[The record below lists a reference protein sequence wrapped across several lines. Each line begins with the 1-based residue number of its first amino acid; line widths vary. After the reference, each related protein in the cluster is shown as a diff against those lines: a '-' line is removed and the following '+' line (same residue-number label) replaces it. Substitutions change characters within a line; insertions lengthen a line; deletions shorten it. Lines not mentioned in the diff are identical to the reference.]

1 MASPLLRLARYREL
15 AADVAERL
23 NAHPDEEVIV
33 ASGGVAAA
41 IAAEVVARSASG
53 VASPRLRTVETLAQQ
68 ILNDRGEYPRVA
80 GADERRLA
88 MRTAVRAVDDPMM
101 ESRGIAA
108 MLERSYRD
116 MRDNGMPLQ
125 QFEARARATRGL
137 RDAARTKTIAVAWRE
152 YERVIAQFGAID
164 PADLLERAAKAI
176 AAGAPIA
183 PQIVAGFYD
192 MTGMQFRFIDVIAK
206 VNRLTAVHAP
216 VGEGENYAFANR
228 FLASIES
235 VLSPQSSV
243 LRIKSAAVSATRD
256 ETKQSEL
263 ERIAADVA
271 ELLANGVEPRAIGI
285 VARSFDAYD
294 ARLLNRFAA
303 ERGFTTTLGEEIPLT
318 AHRLGRGLVSLLRL
332 RERGFIRGEVLELLR
347 DGFEPRRRVKIDDLD
362 VATRRARI
370 AGGTVKE
377 LAAVQR
383 RPFIDD
389 YLDIVAELEEVTAP
403 LAAQLRGTQWSD
415 ALAALVVRFR
425 LETQQD
431 VEAANELDAIAA
443 IFRRAGALRF
453 DATAIIDLIEQH
465 SLAIPSR
472 ELPRVWAGDL
482 LKFRGRSFEHLF
494 AVRMQD
500 DVFPQRR
507 IEDPLLPDTDRRLL
521 NIREIGNGRDEEQL
535 LFQLLFDAAATSL
548 RFSYA
553 GTDGFGKVLRA
564 SQLLWGRALRPPQ
577 DGRSGRPHTAPPSQR
592 QLQLLAKSGTRSVFD
607 GYISAEDLQPRF
619 RAALERISPTGLE
632 DFGECPQKFL
642 LKHILGVRDL
652 DDPERELQIHH
663 REKGILDHGIL
674 ERFYRGLRDGD
685 LDRAEASLPRL
696 PDDLASALDVIVDE
710 EFDRIE
716 SEAPPFNRP
725 MRDIERRATKRNLRD
740 FVAVDFRDLLA
751 RGLTPRHFEYTFG
764 AKYGETANRAESFA
778 VEAAGVSIRVDGR
791 IDRIDAGI
799 DATTG
804 ERLRIIDYKS
814 GQALRHKDLDRKI
827 DRGVRLQLALYAMAI
842 AEFFGADAKSV
853 SGAIKPLI
861 QGEIKAAKFTF
872 ELADKEARLRETLE
886 LFAGAILR
894 GIFPAFPN
902 ETDDVNSCK
911 YCPVS
916 HSCRTKHDVD
926 ERYTLQLS
934 KEPRTLLEELR

>member
-1 MASPLLRLARYREL
+1 MPSPLLRLARYREL

-23 NAHPDEEVIV
+23 TAHPDEEVIV
-33 ASGGVAAA
+33 ASGGVATA
-41 IAAEVVARSASG
+41 IAAEVVTHSTTG

-68 ILNDRGEYPRVA
+68 ILNNRGEYPRVA
-80 GADERRLA
+80 GGDERRLA

-116 MRDNGMPLQ
+116 MRDNGMTLQ
-125 QFEARARATRGL
+125 QFEARVRATRGL
-137 RDAARTKTIAVAWRE
+137 RDAARSKTIVVAWRE

-192 MTGMQFRFIDVIAK
+192 MTGMQFRFVDAIAK

-216 VGEGENYAFANR
+216 IGEGENYAFANR
-228 FLASIES
+228 FLASIDS

-243 LRIKSAAVSATRD
+243 LRIKHAAVTATRD

-263 ERIAADVA
+263 QCVAADIA
-271 ELLANGVEPRAIGI
+271 ELLANGVEPRTIGI

-389 YLDIVAELEEVTAP
+389 YLDVVAELEEVTAP

-431 VEAANELDAIAA
+431 VEAANEIDAIAA

-465 SLAIPSR
+465 SLAIPSSD
-472 ELPRVWAGDL
+472 LPRVWAGDL

-507 IEDPLLPDTDRRLL
+507 IEDPLLPDADRRLL

-564 SQLLWGRALRPPQ
+564 SQLLWGRALRPRQ
-577 DGRSGRPHTAPPSQR
+577 GGQSGRPHIEPPSQR

-607 GYISAEDLQPRF
+607 GYISAEELRPRF

-685 LDRAEASLPRL
+685 IDRAEASLPQL
-696 PDDLASALDVIVDE
+696 PDDLASALSAIVDE

-725 MRDIERRATKRNLRD
+725 LRDIERRATKRNLRD

-791 IDRIDAGI
+791 IDRIDAST
-799 DATTG
+799 D

-861 QGEIKAAKFTF
+861 QGEIKASKFTF

-926 ERYTLQLS
+926 ERYTLQQS
-934 KEPRTLLEELR
+934 REPRTLLEELR

>member
-1 MASPLLRLARYREL
+1 MPSPLLRLARYREL

-23 NAHPDEEVIV
+23 SANPNEDVIV
-33 ASGGVAAA
+33 ASGGVGTA
-41 IAAEVVARSASG
+41 IAAELVARTASG
-53 VASPRLRTVETLAQQ
+53 VASPRLRTLETLAQEL
-68 ILNDRGEYPRVA
+68 LNARGEYPRVA
-80 GADERRLA
+80 STDERRLA
-88 MRTAVRAVDDPMM
+88 MRIAVRAIDDPMM

-116 MRDNGMPLQ
+116 VRDSGLTLQ
-125 QFEARARATRGL
+125 QFEARL
-137 RDAARTKTIAVAWRE
+137 RAARGVRDIERTRTIVVAWRE
-152 YERVIAQFGAID
+152 YERVIAQFGALD
-164 PADLLERAAKAI
+164 PADLLERAARAI
-176 AAGAPIA
+176 GTGINVA

-192 MTGMQFRFIDVIAK
+192 MTGVQFRVIDALAK
-206 VNRLTAVHAP
+206 VNKLTAVFAP
-216 VGEGENYAFANR
+216 VGGGENYRFSNR
-228 FLASIES
+228 FLAAIDS

-243 LRIKSAAVSATRD
+243 LKIKSAAISVSRD
-256 ETKQSEL
+256 EAKHSEVD
-263 ERIAADVA
+263 RVADEIA
-271 ELLANGVEPRAIGI
+271 ELLASGVAPRNIGV

-294 ARLLNRFAA
+294 ARLLNRFAE
-303 ERGFTTTLGEEIPLT
+303 ERGFTTTISEDIPLA
-318 AHRLGRGLVSLLRL
+318 AHRLGRGIVMLLRL

-347 DGFEPRRRVKIDDLD
+347 DGFEPRRRVKIDEVD

-370 AGGTVKE
+370 AGGTVAE
-377 LAAVQR
+377 LASVQR
-383 RPFIDD
+383 RPFVDD
-389 YLDIVAELEEVTAP
+389 YLSVVEELEELTTS
-403 LAAQLRGTQWSD
+403 LAQQLRGSQWSD
-415 ALAALVVRFR
+415 ALSTIISRFR

-431 VEAANELDAIAA
+431 VEAANEIDAIAT

-453 DATAIIDLIEQH
+453 DATAVIDLIEQH
-465 SLAIPSR
+465 ALHVTRP

-507 IEDPLLPDTDRRLL
+507 VEDPLLPDGDRRLL
-521 NIREIGNGRDEEQL
+521 GVREIGNGRDEEQL
-535 LFQLLFDAAATSL
+535 LFQLLFDAAGTTL

-553 GTDGFGKVLRA
+553 GGDGFGKVIRA
-564 SQLLWGRALRPPQ
+564 SQLLRGFAESGLIVRPPVGQ
-577 DGRSGRPHTAPPSQR
+577 QSGRTISPPSER

-607 GYISAEDLQPRF
+607 GYLSPDNPRF
-619 RAALERISPTGLE
+619 RAALERISPTHLE

-642 LKHILGVRDL
+642 LKHILGVRDH

-674 ERFYRGLRDGD
+674 ERFYRALRDGD
-685 LDRAEASLPRL
+685 IERAESSLPQL
-696 PDDLASALDVIVDE
+696 PADLADALDAIVDE
-710 EFDRIE
+710 EFDHIE

-725 MRDIERRATKRNLRD
+725 LRDIERRATKRNLRE
-740 FVAVDFRDLLA
+740 FVATDFRDLLA
-751 RGLTPRHFEYTFG
+751 RGLKPRHFEYTFG
-764 AKYGETANRAESFA
+764 AKYGEEADRAESFVVDA
-778 VEAAGVSIRVDGR
+778 GGVSIRVDGR
-791 IDRIDAGI
+791 IDRIDASA
-799 DATTG
+799 DD
-804 ERLRIIDYKS
+804 RLRIIDYKS
-814 GQALRHKDLDRKI
+814 GQALRHKDLDKKI

-842 AEFFGADAKSV
+842 ADFFGADAKSV

-861 QGEIKAAKFTF
+861 IGEIKAAKFAF
-872 ELADKEARLRETLE
+872 ELADKEARLRETLQ
-886 LFAGAILR
+886 LFADAILR

-926 ERYTLQLS
+926 ERYALQQS

>member
-1 MASPLLRLARYREL
+1 MPSPLLRLARYREL

-23 NAHPDEEVIV
+23 SAHPDEEVLV

-41 IAAEVVARSASG
+41 IAMEIVARSASG

-80 GADERRLA
+80 GGDERRLA

-116 MRDNGMPLQ
+116 MRDNGMALQ
-125 QFEARARATRGL
+125 QFEARVRATRGL
-137 RDAARTKTIAVAWRE
+137 RDAARSKTIVVAWRE

-176 AAGAPIA
+176 AAGSPIA

-192 MTGMQFRFIDVIAK
+192 MTGMQFRFVDAIAK
-206 VNRLTAVHAP
+206 VNKLTAVHAP
-216 VGEGENYAFANR
+216 IGEGENYAFASR
-228 FLASIES
+228 FLSA
-235 VLSPQSSV
+235 LSTQHSALSTPV
-243 LRIKSAAVSATRD
+243 LRIKHAVVTATRD

-263 ERIAADVA
+263 ERVTADIA

-303 ERGFTTTLGEEIPLT
+303 ERGFTATLGEEIPLT

-389 YLDIVAELEEVTAP
+389 YLDVVAELEEVTAP

-431 VEAANELDAIAA
+431 VEAANEIDAIAA

-465 SLAIPSR
+465 SLATPAND
-472 ELPRVWAGDL
+472 LPRVWAGDL

-494 AVRMQD
+494 VVRMQD

-507 IEDPLLPDTDRRLL
+507 IEDPLLPDADRRLL

-564 SQLLWGRALRPPQ
+564 SQLLWGRVLRQPQ
-577 DGRSGRPHTAPPSQR
+577 DGRRPHMESPSQR

-607 GYISAEDLQPRF
+607 GYISAEELAPRF

-685 LDRAEASLPRL
+685 LDRAEASLPQL
-696 PDDLASALDVIVDE
+696 PDDLASALDAIVDE

-725 MRDIERRATKRNLRD
+725 LRDIERRATKRNLRD

-791 IDRIDAGI
+791 IDRIDASR
-799 DATTG
+799 DD
-804 ERLRIIDYKS
+804 RLRIIDYKS

-926 ERYTLQLS
+926 ERYTLQQS
-934 KEPRTLLEELR
+934 REPRTLLEELR